1 MNKKVINSIF
11 PIMIA
16 LLLFSSCQ
24 KYYMDSGIHNPK
36 YDGTVMDYIKYRK
49 DIFDSLYKVIQ
60 LADMENTLNRQ
71 GVTFF
76 APGDASIRKSI
87 FNLNRGLHALGRDT
101 VLKMDQIDPSVW
113 REYLSMYIYNNTY
126 LLKDIP
132 QLDTNN
138 MNVFPGQGFISVGN
152 QNMNLGVLWNDVSTN
167 NGQQVVKYAGYR
179 QLYISY
185 ILDIS
190 NTDNNSI
197 RMINAPVATS
207 DIQTSNG
214 VIHALEYRRHSFG
227 FISDNFANSAY
238 SKGIK
243 Y

>member
-1 MNKKVINSIF
+1 MNKKIIKYMFSMI
-11 PIMIA
+11 IA
-16 LLLFSSCQ
+16 LLIFSSCQ
-24 KYYMDSGIHNPK
+24 KYYTDSGTHNPV
-36 YDGTVMDYIKYRK
+36 YEGTVMDYIKQRK

-60 LADMENTLNRQ
+60 LAGMENTLDRQ

-76 APGDASIRKSI
+76 APGDASIRKAI
-87 FNLNRGLHALGRDT
+87 FGLNRALYNLGRDT
-101 VLKMDQIDPSVW
+101 VMTLDQVDPAVW
-113 REYLSMYIYNNTY
+113 KEYLSMYIYNGNY

-132 QLDTNN
+132 QLDTIN

-152 QNMNLGVLWNDVSTN
+152 QNMNLGVLWNDVGS
-167 NGQQVVKYAGYR
+167 GGQVVKYAGYR

-185 ILDIS
+185 IFDIA
-190 NTDNNSI
+190 NTGGTTT

-207 DIQTSNG
+207 DIQTKNG
-214 VIHALEYRRHSFG
+214 VIHALEYQRHTFG
-227 FISDNFANSAY
+227 FVSDNFVNSAY